1 MANNMK
7 FELNRA
13 GVGELLKG
21 SAMQGVLS
29 SYGDSIASG
38 LGDGHSKN
46 VAVLGTRAV
55 CSVHADTY
63 AARKKNLEQNT
74 LLKALGSS
82 GLSMSR

>member
-1 MANNMK
+1 MAKGMK

-13 GVGELLKG
+13 GVAELLKG

-29 SYGDSIASG
+29 SYGDSMAGG
-38 LGDGHSKN
+38 LGSGHSKN
-46 VAVLGTRAV
+46 VAVLSTRAV

-63 AARKKNLEQNT
+63 ETRKKNLEQNT